1 MVSLLA
7 HVLYIAALQV
17 ITICLFMLVV
27 YPVSMQTML
36 TTLSMDKLLFLVSLI
51 LKKVKTFPT
60 WPQVILQITDC
71 RH

>member
-27 YPVSMQTML
+27 YHVSMQTML
-36 TTLSMDKLLFLVSLI
+36 RTLSMDKLLFLVSLI